1 MLRHRA
7 LFPADGGPTLPIIP
21 GTPVDPETPV
31 EPEVPTAPFVPPLT
45 NLSSRGIVGKNEN
58 RMIAGFV
65 IDGGQAIQVLICGV
79 GPTLAN
85 FGVTAAVG
93 TPF

>member
-1 MLRHRA
+1 
-7 LFPADGGPTLPIIP
+7 
-21 GTPVDPETPV
+21 
-31 EPEVPTAPFVPPLT
+31 
-45 NLSSRGIVGKNEN
+45 
-58 RMIAGFV
+58 MIAGFV